1 MRDHQQHNVTKIS
14 LLVSRPTKL
23 YPAQTKHGCVFNVP
37 ANVCFCTR
45 QLESCKACVCKTLY
59 IPTTASPHRGG
70 SVLHSQ
76 TNPYLLMGQGRCAS
90 PPIPLAGFSMR
101 SPDLR
106 GASLGCGEKG
116 VAAPCPAPSAPWV
129 GQPYSADGHCSHMD
143 KAGQRRRVICK
154 HAGLDLSAAQR

>member
-1 MRDHQQHNVTKIS
+1 M
-14 LLVSRPTKL
+14 
-23 YPAQTKHGCVFNVP
+23 
-37 ANVCFCTR
+37 
-45 QLESCKACVCKTLY
+45 
-59 IPTTASPHRGG
+59 
-70 SVLHSQ
+70 LHSQ